1 MSKKKTHEEYVEEL
15 KVKNPTVEV
24 VDQYT
29 GANNPI
35 LHHCL
40 IHGICWYTT
49 RSRAL
54 MGSGCP
60 QCKKVKLSQQT
71 SKSHE
76 QYVKDVSLI
85 NPDIV
90 VVGKYVNAK
99 TKIAHYCKK
108 HNICWDAYPESILHC
123 CGCKECCREKI
134 RNKSRKVHTQYVDE
148 VSKVNPNIEVL
159 GVYVN
164 SKTPI
169 LHRCKEHEVVWSTI
183 PNNILNRYGCPM
195 CGGNIKKTHDQ
206 YVNEVSTINQSI
218 EVIGTYINA
227 KTPIA
232 HRCKIDGHI
241 WYSSPYVMLRGSGCP
256 KCARNAKK
264 THIDYVQE
272 LKSVNPNIRVLEEY
286 CGANTKILHK
296 CDIDGYEWFAT
307 PANILF
313 GCGCPKCQSSKGE
326 KQIAQWLQTKNITYI
341 QQKIFANCKD
351 KNGLPFDFYIPEYN
365 LCIEYDGEQH
375 FKPIDFS
382 GKGEEWAFNKFSI
395 TQAHDNI
402 KNQYCKDNN
411 IRLLRIPY
419 FKNIESEL
427 ETFFIHLI

>member
-1 MSKKKTHEEYVEEL
+1 M
-15 KVKNPTVEV
+15 
-24 VDQYT
+24 Q
-29 GANNPI
+29 GM
-35 LHHCL
+35 
-40 IHGICWYTT
+40 
-49 RSRAL
+49 R
-54 MGSGCP
+54 
-60 QCKKVKLSQQT
+60 
-71 SKSHE
+71 
-76 QYVKDVSLI
+76 
-85 NPDIV
+85 
-90 VVGKYVNAK
+90 
-99 TKIAHYCKK
+99 
-108 HNICWDAYPESILHC
+108 
-123 CGCKECCREKI
+123 
-134 RNKSRKVHTQYVDE
+134 
-148 VSKVNPNIEVL
+148 
-159 GVYVN
+159 
-164 SKTPI
+164 
-169 LHRCKEHEVVWSTI
+169 
-183 PNNILNRYGCPM
+183 
-195 CGGNIKKTHDQ
+195 
-206 YVNEVSTINQSI
+206 
-218 EVIGTYINA
+218 
-227 KTPIA
+227 
-232 HRCKIDGHI
+232 
-241 WYSSPYVMLRGSGCP
+241 
-256 KCARNAKK
+256 KK